1 MIISASLRECCF
13 LFLSSQPHG
22 PLCTQLS
29 LLRKGRRKCCSRNLA
44 ASNYYLHLSLP
55 LPPSRK
61 VARRA
66 VRLLLPEPRGVA
78 GPRGPLSHRVG
89 HRRPPQ
95 RARHFSQAQK
105 SRHACR
111 EREVASFIRRRMN
124 LCNFLSRNCSN
135 EGGRSEGGRRRRT
148 GGPSDAA
155 SGIVISAGGRTE
167 STVFQLKNLTNS
179 LPAPIT
185 NKNSYCLF
193 GSSTQTFLLA
203 A

>member
-1 MIISASLRECCF
+1 MSVASSFCQASLTARCACSLVCC
-13 LFLSSQPHG
+13 
-22 PLCTQLS
+22 
-29 LLRKGRRKCCSRNLA
+29 RKEGSRNLA
-44 ASNYYLHLSLP
+44 ASNYLHLSLP

-95 RARHFSQAQK
+95 RARHLSQAQK
-105 SRHACR
+105 SRHAGK
-111 EREVASFIRRRMN
+111 EVASFIRRRMN

-185 NKNSYCLF
+185 NKENSCCF
-193 GSSTQTFLLA
+193 ASS
-203 A
+203 